1 MKGKIVL
8 IPFPFTDLSGSK
20 RRPALVLLQSGH
32 DVVVSYISSKTT
44 TLSEACILIKEND
57 PDFSETGLKTSSVLR
72 LDKLATILTNLV
84 LGEIGEI
91 KGSLKNEI
99 NRKLVELYRI

>member
-1 MKGKIVL
+1 M
-8 IPFPFTDLSGSK
+8 
-20 RRPALVLLQSGH
+20 
-32 DVVVSYISSKTT
+32 
-44 TLSEACILIKEND
+44 
-57 PDFSETGLKTSSVLR
+57 KTSSVLR